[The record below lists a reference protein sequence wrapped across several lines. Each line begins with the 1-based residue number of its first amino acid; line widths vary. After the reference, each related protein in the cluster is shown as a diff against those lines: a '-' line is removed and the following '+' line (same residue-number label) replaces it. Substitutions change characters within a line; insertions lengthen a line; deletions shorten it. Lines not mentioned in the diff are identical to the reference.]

1 MNALLMNVY
10 TLLRHA
16 QSSLLRQARRPVAS
30 AALYGRLVAVGLLP
44 LLGSCAGSRSTFT
57 QTGQASY
64 YADKFEGRK
73 TASGTIYWAGKR
85 TAAHNTLPFGTV
97 VRVTN
102 PRNHR
107 SIKVTVTDR
116 GPHAKGRI
124 IDLSKKAARKIG
136 IINAGVAPVKLK
148 VVKKG

>member
-1 MNALLMNVY
+1 MRWPWPVQATFAAMKLLCTAVGVLSWAALL
-10 TLLRHA
+10 
-16 QSSLLRQARRPVAS
+16 S
-30 AALYGRLVAVGLLP
+30 G
-44 LLGSCAGSRSTFT
+44 CAGRPAAFT

-73 TASGTIYWAGKR
+73 TASGSVYRAGQR

-102 PRNHR
+102 PRNRR
-107 SIKVTVTDR
+107 SVKVTITDR

-124 IDLSKKAARKIG
+124 IDLSKAAARKIDILG
-136 IINAGVAPVKLK
+136 AGVAPVQVK
-148 VVKKG
+148 VVKKKR

>member
-1 MNALLMNVY
+1 MNQTLRLFLFLL
-10 TLLRHA
+10 L
-16 QSSLLRQARRPVAS
+16 AS
-30 AALYGRLVAVGLLP
+30 GLLTA
-44 LLGSCAGSRSTFT
+44 CGSRAFT

-64 YADKFEGRK
+64 YADKFRGRR
-73 TASGTIYWAGKR
+73 TASGSVYRPGRR

-107 SIKVTVTDR
+107 SVKVTITDR
-116 GPHAKGRI
+116 GPHVKGRI

-136 IINAGVAPVKLK
+136 IIDAGVAPVELK
-148 VVKKG
+148 VIKKAP

>member
-1 MNALLMNVY
+1 MVRMRFLFRLTAVCAAPAALL
-10 TLLRHA
+10 
-16 QSSLLRQARRPVAS
+16 
-30 AALYGRLVAVGLLP
+30 
-44 LLGSCAGSRSTFT
+44 LGGCAGGTSTFT
-57 QTGQASY
+57 QTGKASF
-64 YADKFEGRK
+64 YADKFDGRQ
-73 TASGTIYWAGKR
+73 TASGSIYRPSKR

-107 SIKVTVTDR
+107 SVKVTITDR

-136 IINAGVAPVKLK
+136 MVDAGVAPVELK
-148 VVKKG
+148 VVRKAR

>member
-1 MNALLMNVY
+1 MTRPAFSFLLG
-10 TLLRHA
+10 
-16 QSSLLRQARRPVAS
+16 LRQQLAN
-30 AALYGRLVAVGLLP
+30 GLL
-44 LLGSCAGSRSTFT
+44 LAVLATLGGCAGGGAGFT

-73 TASGTIYWAGKR
+73 TASGTVYRGGQL

-97 VRVTN
+97 VKVTN
-102 PRNHR
+102 PR
-107 SIKVTVTDR
+107 SKKSVKVTVTDR

-136 IINAGVAPVKLK
+136 IIEAGVAPVKLK
-148 VVKKG
+148 VVRKG

>member
-1 MNALLMNVY
+1 MLFSSFRPLFRS
-10 TLLRHA
+10 L
-16 QSSLLRQARRPVAS
+16 SLL
-30 AALYGRLVAVGLLP
+30 LLLP
-44 LLGSCAGSRSTFT
+44 LLGATLLSSCGGRAFT

-64 YADKFEGRK
+64 YADKFRGRK
-73 TASGTIYWAGKR
+73 TASGTVYRPGKR

-107 SIKVTVTDR
+107 SVKVTITDR
-116 GPHAKGRI
+116 GPHVKGRI

-136 IINAGVAPVKLK
+136 IIDAGVAPVELK
-148 VVKKG
+148 VIKKAP